1 MQPICYNDNYKGGD
15 LMFNKQE
22 YEMFLISKNLKN
34 KNIQSVLGI
43 SKQALSNKILG
54 KSAFSINDIDALID
68 NYNLSN
74 QELVSIFFTKRIDK

>member
-1 MQPICYNDNYKGGD
+1 
-15 LMFNKQE
+15 MFNKQE